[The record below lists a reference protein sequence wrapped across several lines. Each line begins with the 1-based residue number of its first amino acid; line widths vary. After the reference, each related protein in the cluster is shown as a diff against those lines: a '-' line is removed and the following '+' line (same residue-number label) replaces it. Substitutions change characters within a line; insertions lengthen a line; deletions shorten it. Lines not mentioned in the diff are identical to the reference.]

1 MEIIL
6 ILRNHNS
13 YNGMMK
19 NLLSVLMIFS
29 MSVVSDDTKDI
40 SYIYSYDN
48 TNQIVMNIEAA
59 LARAQASQGIIP
71 EWAAEEITKK
81 AEVRY
86 MPKTEVDAENEF
98 VRHRLVSRLNVWKR
112 SLDNGAEEYLHY
124 GATTVDIF
132 DTVLVLQ
139 IKASLGIL
147 IDDLIEIENLLLKL
161 TKDNIETYMAGRTI
175 GQHALP
181 ITFGKKTS
189 TWLAE
194 NRRNI
199 ERLKAVEEKIN
210 RSVILKGAVGTYL
223 GLGPKGIETEL
234 LMSQELGLGTP
245 YIADWHGVR
254 DVFAEYAL
262 TLALISK
269 SFGRI
274 GEELT
279 LLQMTEIGET
289 LENLG
294 FKAIGSSTMPHKKN
308 PRGPGNLV
316 NFSRI
321 IPRQSEIILD
331 DMVNSF
337 ERDQPRSD
345 ETLKDI
351 SITAELMTNT
361 AIRLLNELEVNKDVM
376 RKNLNITNG
385 LILSQRVTYFLADI
399 IGKDTAESMIHDIA
413 MKAIAE
419 NISLSDA
426 IKNDKIA
433 SQYFTDQDLKNLLDP
448 ETYIG
453 LAIEQVEI
461 IINQI
466 ESNRLD

>member
-1 MEIIL
+1 
-6 ILRNHNS
+6 
-13 YNGMMK
+13 MMK
-19 NLLSVLMIFS
+19 NLLSVLLIFS
-29 MSVVSDDTKDI
+29 MSVVTDETKDI
-40 SYIYSYDN
+40 AYIYSYDN

-139 IKASLGIL
+139 IKASLRIL

-274 GEELT
+274 GDELT

-433 SQYFTDQDLKNLLDP
+433 SQYFSDQDLKNLLDP

-461 IINQI
+461 ITNQI

>member
-1 MEIIL
+1 
-6 ILRNHNS
+6 
-13 YNGMMK
+13 MMK
-19 NLLSVLMIFS
+19 NLLSVLLIFS
-29 MSVVSDDTKDI
+29 MSVVTDETKDI
-40 SYIYSYDN
+40 AYIYSYDN

-161 TKDNIETYMAGRTI
+161 TKDNIATYMAGRTI

-274 GEELT
+274 GDELT

>member
-1 MEIIL
+1 
-6 ILRNHNS
+6 
-13 YNGMMK
+13 MMK
-19 NLLSVLMIFS
+19 NLLSVLLIFS
-29 MSVVSDDTKDI
+29 MSVVTDETKDI
-40 SYIYSYDN
+40 AYIYSYDN

-112 SLDNGAEEYLHY
+112 SLENGAEEYLHY

-147 IDDLIEIENLLLKL
+147 INDLIEIENLLLKL

-274 GEELT
+274 GDELT

-399 IGKDTAESMIHDIA
+399 IGKDTAESKIHDIA

>member
-1 MEIIL
+1 
-6 ILRNHNS
+6 
-13 YNGMMK
+13 MMK
-19 NLLSVLMIFS
+19 NLLSVLLIFS
-29 MSVVSDDTKDI
+29 MSVVTDETKDI
-40 SYIYSYDN
+40 AYIYSYDN

-81 AEVRY
+81 AELRY

-161 TKDNIETYMAGRTI
+161 TKDNIKTYMAGRTI

-234 LMSQELGLGTP
+234 LLSQELGLGTP

-274 GEELT
+274 GDELT

-453 LAIEQVEI
+453 LAIEQVKI

-466 ESNRLD
+466 ESNKLD

>member
-1 MEIIL
+1 
-6 ILRNHNS
+6 
-13 YNGMMK
+13 MMK

-29 MSVVSDDTKDI
+29 MSVVTDETKDI
-40 SYIYSYDN
+40 AYIYSYDN

-112 SLDNGAEEYLHY
+112 SLENGAEEYLHY

-274 GEELT
+274 GDELT

>member
-13 YNGMMK
+13 YNEMMK
-19 NLLSVLMIFS
+19 NLLSVLLIFS
-29 MSVVSDDTKDI
+29 MSVVTDETKDI
-40 SYIYSYDN
+40 AYIYSYDN

-147 IDDLIEIENLLLKL
+147 INDLIEIENLLLKL

-274 GEELT
+274 GDELT

>member
-1 MEIIL
+1 
-6 ILRNHNS
+6 
-13 YNGMMK
+13 MMK
-19 NLLSVLMIFS
+19 NLLSVLLIFS
-29 MSVVSDDTKDI
+29 MSVVTDETKDI
-40 SYIYSYDN
+40 AYIYSYDN

-71 EWAAEEITKK
+71 GWAAEEITKK

-274 GEELT
+274 GDELT

-376 RKNLNITNG
+376 RENLNITNG

-426 IKNDKIA
+426 IKNDKVA

-461 IINQI
+461 IVNQI

>member
-1 MEIIL
+1 
-6 ILRNHNS
+6 
-13 YNGMMK
+13 MMK
-19 NLLSVLMIFS
+19 NLLSVLLIFS
-29 MSVVSDDTKDI
+29 MSVVTDETKDI
-40 SYIYSYDN
+40 AYIYSYDN

-274 GEELT
+274 GDELT

-466 ESNRLD
+466 ESSRLD

>member
-1 MEIIL
+1 
-6 ILRNHNS
+6 
-13 YNGMMK
+13 MMK
-19 NLLSVLMIFS
+19 NLLSVLLIFS
-29 MSVVSDDTKDI
+29 MSVVTDETKDI
-40 SYIYSYDN
+40 AYIYSYDN

-274 GEELT
+274 GDELT

-399 IGKDTAESMIHDIA
+399 IG
-413 MKAIAE
+413 
-419 NISLSDA
+419 
-426 IKNDKIA
+426 
-433 SQYFTDQDLKNLLDP
+433 
-448 ETYIG
+448 
-453 LAIEQVEI
+453 
-461 IINQI
+461 
-466 ESNRLD
+466 

>member
-1 MEIIL
+1 
-6 ILRNHNS
+6 
-13 YNGMMK
+13 MMK
-19 NLLSVLMIFS
+19 NLLSVLLIFS
-29 MSVVSDDTKDI
+29 MSVVTDETKDI
-40 SYIYSYDN
+40 AYIYSYDN

-71 EWAAEEITKK
+71 GWAAEEITKK

-112 SLDNGAEEYLHY
+112 SLENGAEEYLHY

-274 GEELT
+274 GDELT

>member
-1 MEIIL
+1 
-6 ILRNHNS
+6 
-13 YNGMMK
+13 MMK
-19 NLLSVLMIFS
+19 NLLSVLLIFS
-29 MSVVSDDTKDI
+29 MSVVTDETKDVA
-40 SYIYSYDN
+40 YIYSYDN

-274 GEELT
+274 GDELT

-453 LAIEQVEI
+453 LAIEQVKI

-466 ESNRLD
+466 ESNKLD

>member
-1 MEIIL
+1 
-6 ILRNHNS
+6 
-13 YNGMMK
+13 MMK
-19 NLLSVLMIFS
+19 NVLPILLIFS
-29 MSVVSDDTKDI
+29 ISVTSDDKEDI
-40 SYIYSYDN
+40 AYIYSYDN

-98 VRHRLVSRLNVWKR
+98 VRHRLVSRLNVWKK

-147 IDDLIEIENLLLKL
+147 INDLIEIEDLLLKL

-274 GEELT
+274 GDELT

-361 AIRLLNELEVNKDVM
+361 AIRLFNELEVNKDVM

-453 LAIEQVEI
+453 LAIEQVKI

-466 ESNRLD
+466 ESSRLD

>member
-1 MEIIL
+1 
-6 ILRNHNS
+6 
-13 YNGMMK
+13 MMK
-19 NLLSVLMIFS
+19 NLLSVLLIFS
-29 MSVVSDDTKDI
+29 MSVVTDETKDI
-40 SYIYSYDN
+40 AYIYSYDN

-86 MPKTEVDAENEF
+86 MPKTEVDVENEF

-274 GEELT
+274 GDELT

-413 MKAIAE
+413 MKAITE

>member
-1 MEIIL
+1 
-6 ILRNHNS
+6 
-13 YNGMMK
+13 MMK
-19 NLLSVLMIFS
+19 NLLSVLLIFS
-29 MSVVSDDTKDI
+29 MSVVTDETKDI
-40 SYIYSYDN
+40 AYVYSYDN

-274 GEELT
+274 GDELT

-413 MKAIAE
+413 MKAITE

>member
-1 MEIIL
+1 
-6 ILRNHNS
+6 
-13 YNGMMK
+13 MMK
-19 NLLSVLMIFS
+19 NLLSVLLIFS
-29 MSVVSDDTKDI
+29 MSVVTDETKDI
-40 SYIYSYDN
+40 AYIYSYDN

-139 IKASLGIL
+139 IKASLRIL

-274 GEELT
+274 GDELT

-413 MKAIAE
+413 MKAITE

-461 IINQI
+461 IVNQI

>member
-1 MEIIL
+1 
-6 ILRNHNS
+6 
-13 YNGMMK
+13 MMK
-19 NLLSVLMIFS
+19 NLLSVLLIFS
-29 MSVVSDDTKDI
+29 MSVVTDETKDI
-40 SYIYSYDN
+40 AYIYSYDN
-48 TNQIVMNIEAA
+48 TNQIVMDIEAA

-71 EWAAEEITKK
+71 GWAAEEITKK

-112 SLDNGAEEYLHY
+112 SLENGAEEYLHY

-274 GEELT
+274 GDELT

-289 LENLG
+289 LENL
-294 FKAIGSSTMPHKKN
+294 
-308 PRGPGNLV
+308 V
-316 NFSRI
+316 
-321 IPRQSEIILD
+321 
-331 DMVNSF
+331 
-337 ERDQPRSD
+337 
-345 ETLKDI
+345 LK
-351 SITAELMTNT
+351 
-361 AIRLLNELEVNKDVM
+361 RLEVAQCLI
-376 RKNLNITNG
+376 RKIQEARATL
-385 LILSQRVTYFLADI
+385 
-399 IGKDTAESMIHDIA
+399 
-413 MKAIAE
+413 
-419 NISLSDA
+419 
-426 IKNDKIA
+426 
-433 SQYFTDQDLKNLLDP
+433 
-448 ETYIG
+448 
-453 LAIEQVEI
+453 
-461 IINQI
+461 
-466 ESNRLD
+466 

>member
-1 MEIIL
+1 
-6 ILRNHNS
+6 
-13 YNGMMK
+13 MMK
-19 NLLSVLMIFS
+19 NLLSVLLIFS
-29 MSVVSDDTKDI
+29 MSVVTDETKDI
-40 SYIYSYDN
+40 AYIYSYDN

-199 ERLKAVEEKIN
+199 ERLKAVQEKIN

-274 GEELT
+274 GDELT

-453 LAIEQVEI
+453 LAVEQVKI

-466 ESNRLD
+466 ESNKLD

>member
-1 MEIIL
+1 
-6 ILRNHNS
+6 
-13 YNGMMK
+13 MMK
-19 NLLSVLMIFS
+19 NLLSVLLIFS
-29 MSVVSDDTKDI
+29 MSVVTDETKDI
-40 SYIYSYDN
+40 AYIYSYDN

-71 EWAAEEITKK
+71 KWAAEEITKK

-274 GEELT
+274 GDELT

-466 ESNRLD
+466 ESNKLD

>member
-1 MEIIL
+1 
-6 ILRNHNS
+6 
-13 YNGMMK
+13 MMK
-19 NLLSVLMIFS
+19 NLLSVLLIFS
-29 MSVVSDDTKDI
+29 MSVVTDETKDI
-40 SYIYSYDN
+40 AYVYSYDN

-71 EWAAEEITKK
+71 GWAAEEITKK

-274 GEELT
+274 GDELT

-433 SQYFTDQDLKNLLDP
+433 SQYFSDQDLKNLLDP

>member
-1 MEIIL
+1 
-6 ILRNHNS
+6 
-13 YNGMMK
+13 MMK
-19 NLLSVLMIFS
+19 NLLSVLLIFS
-29 MSVVSDDTKDI
+29 MSVVTDETKDI
-40 SYIYSYDN
+40 AYIYSYDN

-71 EWAAEEITKK
+71 RWAAEEITKK

-274 GEELT
+274 GDELT

-426 IKNDKIA
+426 IKNDKVA

-461 IINQI
+461 IVNQI

>member
-1 MEIIL
+1 
-6 ILRNHNS
+6 
-13 YNGMMK
+13 MMK
-19 NLLSVLMIFS
+19 NLLSVLLIFS
-29 MSVVSDDTKDI
+29 MSVVTDETKDI
-40 SYIYSYDN
+40 AYIYSYDN

-132 DTVLVLQ
+132 DTVLVIQ
-139 IKASLGIL
+139 IKASLRIL

-199 ERLKAVEEKIN
+199 KRLKAVEEKIN

-274 GEELT
+274 GDELT

-426 IKNDKIA
+426 IKNDKTA

>member
-1 MEIIL
+1 
-6 ILRNHNS
+6 
-13 YNGMMK
+13 MMK
-19 NLLSVLMIFS
+19 NLLSVLLIFS
-29 MSVVSDDTKDI
+29 MSVVTDETKDI
-40 SYIYSYDN
+40 AYIYSYDN

-112 SLDNGAEEYLHY
+112 SLENGAEEYLHY

-199 ERLKAVEEKIN
+199 ERLKAVEERIN

-274 GEELT
+274 GDELT

-385 LILSQRVTYFLADI
+385 LILSQRVTYFLAEI

>member
-1 MEIIL
+1 
-6 ILRNHNS
+6 
-13 YNGMMK
+13 MMK
-19 NLLSVLMIFS
+19 NLLSVLLIFS
-29 MSVVSDDTKDI
+29 MSVVTDETKDI
-40 SYIYSYDN
+40 AYIYSYDN

-112 SLDNGAEEYLHY
+112 SLDDGAEEYLHY

-274 GEELT
+274 GDELT

>member
-1 MEIIL
+1 
-6 ILRNHNS
+6 
-13 YNGMMK
+13 MMK
-19 NLLSVLMIFS
+19 NLLSVLLIFS
-29 MSVVSDDTKDI
+29 MSVVTDETKDI
-40 SYIYSYDN
+40 AYIYSYDN

-274 GEELT
+274 GDELT

-426 IKNDKIA
+426 IKNDKVA

-461 IINQI
+461 IVNQI

>member
-1 MEIIL
+1 
-6 ILRNHNS
+6 
-13 YNGMMK
+13 MMK
-19 NLLSVLMIFS
+19 NLLSVLLIFS
-29 MSVVSDDTKDI
+29 ISVVTDETKDI
-40 SYIYSYDN
+40 AYIYSYDN
-48 TNQIVMNIEAA
+48 TNQIVMDIEAA

-86 MPKTEVDAENEF
+86 MPKSEVDAENEF

-147 IDDLIEIENLLLKL
+147 IDDLIEIEDLLLKL
-161 TKDNIETYMAGRTI
+161 TKDNIATYMAGRTI

-274 GEELT
+274 GDELT

>member
-1 MEIIL
+1 
-6 ILRNHNS
+6 
-13 YNGMMK
+13 MMK
-19 NLLSVLMIFS
+19 NLLSVLLIFS
-29 MSVVSDDTKDI
+29 MSVVTDETKDI
-40 SYIYSYDN
+40 AYIYSYDN

-274 GEELT
+274 GDELT

-321 IPRQSEIILD
+321 IPRQSEIVLD

-361 AIRLLNELEVNKDVM
+361 AIRLFNELEVNKDVM

-419 NISLSDA
+419 NIALSDA

>member
-1 MEIIL
+1 
-6 ILRNHNS
+6 
-13 YNGMMK
+13 MMK
-19 NLLSVLMIFS
+19 NLLSVLLIFS
-29 MSVVSDDTKDI
+29 MSVVTDETKDI
-40 SYIYSYDN
+40 AYIYSYDN

-112 SLDNGAEEYLHY
+112 SLENGAEEYLHY

-147 IDDLIEIENLLLKL
+147 INDLIEIENLLLKL

-274 GEELT
+274 GDELT

-466 ESNRLD
+466 ESNKLD

>member
-1 MEIIL
+1 
-6 ILRNHNS
+6 
-13 YNGMMK
+13 MMK
-19 NLLSVLMIFS
+19 NLLSVLLIFS
-29 MSVVSDDTKDI
+29 MSVVTDETKDI
-40 SYIYSYDN
+40 AYIYSYDN

-71 EWAAEEITKK
+71 RWAAEEITKK

-274 GEELT
+274 GDELT

-426 IKNDKIA
+426 IKNDKVA

-453 LAIEQVEI
+453 LAIEQVKI

-466 ESNRLD
+466 ESNKLD

>member
-1 MEIIL
+1 
-6 ILRNHNS
+6 
-13 YNGMMK
+13 MMK
-19 NLLSVLMIFS
+19 NLLSVLLIFS
-29 MSVVSDDTKDI
+29 MSVVTDETKDI
-40 SYIYSYDN
+40 AYIYSYDN

-223 GLGPKGIETEL
+223 GLGSKGIEPEL

-274 GEELT
+274 GDELT

-433 SQYFTDQDLKNLLDP
+433 CQYFTDQDLKNLLDP

-453 LAIEQVEI
+453 LAIEQVQI

>member
-1 MEIIL
+1 
-6 ILRNHNS
+6 
-13 YNGMMK
+13 MMK
-19 NLLSVLMIFS
+19 NLLSVLLIFS
-29 MSVVSDDTKDI
+29 MSVVTDETKDI
-40 SYIYSYDN
+40 AYIYSYDN

-86 MPKTEVDAENEF
+86 MPKTEVDVENEF

-112 SLDNGAEEYLHY
+112 SLENGAEEYLHY

-274 GEELT
+274 GDELT

-413 MKAIAE
+413 MKAITE

>member
-1 MEIIL
+1 
-6 ILRNHNS
+6 
-13 YNGMMK
+13 MMK
-19 NLLSVLMIFS
+19 NLLSVLLIFS
-29 MSVVSDDTKDI
+29 MSVVTDETEDI
-40 SYIYSYDN
+40 AYIYSYDN

-274 GEELT
+274 GDELT

-426 IKNDKIA
+426 IKNDKVA
-433 SQYFTDQDLKNLLDP
+433 SQYFTDQDLKDLLDP

-461 IINQI
+461 IVNQI

>member
-1 MEIIL
+1 
-6 ILRNHNS
+6 
-13 YNGMMK
+13 MMK
-19 NLLSVLMIFS
+19 NLLSVLLIFS
-29 MSVVSDDTKDI
+29 MSVVTDETKDI
-40 SYIYSYDN
+40 AYIYSYDN

-112 SLDNGAEEYLHY
+112 SLDDGAEEYLHY

-274 GEELT
+274 GDELT

-461 IINQI
+461 IVNQI

>member
-1 MEIIL
+1 
-6 ILRNHNS
+6 
-13 YNGMMK
+13 MMK
-19 NLLSVLMIFS
+19 NLILVLLIFS
-29 MSVVSDDTKDI
+29 MSVVTDETKDI
-40 SYIYSYDN
+40 AYIYSYDN

-112 SLDNGAEEYLHY
+112 SLDDGAEEYLHY

-274 GEELT
+274 GDELT

-413 MKAIAE
+413 MKAISE

-433 SQYFTDQDLKNLLDP
+433 SQYFSDQDLKNLLDP

>member
-1 MEIIL
+1 
-6 ILRNHNS
+6 
-13 YNGMMK
+13 MMK
-19 NLLSVLMIFS
+19 NLLSVLLIFS
-29 MSVVSDDTKDI
+29 MSVVTDETKDI
-40 SYIYSYDN
+40 AYIYSYDN

-274 GEELT
+274 GDELT

-351 SITAELMTNT
+351 SITAKLMTNT

-413 MKAIAE
+413 MKAITE

-466 ESNRLD
+466 ESNKLD

>member
-1 MEIIL
+1 
-6 ILRNHNS
+6 
-13 YNGMMK
+13 MMK
-19 NLLSVLMIFS
+19 NLLLVILIFS
-29 MSVVSDDTKDI
+29 ISVVSDDTKDI
-40 SYIYSYDN
+40 TYIYSYDN

-274 GEELT
+274 GDELT

-361 AIRLLNELEVNKDVM
+361 AIRLFNELEVNKDVM

-419 NISLSDA
+419 NIALSDA

>member
-1 MEIIL
+1 
-6 ILRNHNS
+6 
-13 YNGMMK
+13 MMK
-19 NLLSVLMIFS
+19 NLLLVLLIFS
-29 MSVVSDDTKDI
+29 MSVVTDETKDI
-40 SYIYSYDN
+40 AYVFSYDN

-112 SLDNGAEEYLHY
+112 SLENGAEEYLHY

-274 GEELT
+274 GDELT

-399 IGKDTAESMIHDIA
+399 IGKDTAESVIHDIA

-466 ESNRLD
+466 ESNKLD